1 MPSKGVLRSNASP
14 LMQLE
19 MAEHQLPRTGVCSHD
34 PKRRT
39 TFVVN
44 KWVPFLR
51 KLRLEAVGV
60 QSRTLADFAMN
71 ERMPSQ
77 KMVLE
82 FAEECL
88 QLTEEWY
95 GPGLGNISALYEFL
109 VETGEAMGDS
119 PYCNEQ
125 VPTMF
130 SQDNYIMVM
139 DGAVRKALYHGPSPG
154 GNKADDMHMAQS
166 VAESA
171 IDNSVLPNMMSPN
184 QAKCLLA
191 GGKVKTLLLS
201 SIATSQAEYLRQLSA
216 ETKSDLLAL
225 APSDAK
231 EEVER
236 LAKDTAMMER
246 LGIDTSTL
254 SFKLLVENGFVVRS
268 FGQLSTEQQ
277 DQINSFLK
285 QELQSHS
292 KKRQAV
298 VAQAEKPTQEAAN
311 DDELADFLTFC
322 RDHPGRLYKED
333 RKLHKQLLFLGMWSQ
348 ELVVLKRSTVEQ
360 FTDSRYVPVRWH
372 RQVPLWVAEKSAARD
387 GAEIKER
394 RSVGSEEWARFRK
407 NKFPY
412 GPSHGLS
419 VSSGGLREGL
429 DAHGSL
435 AYELG
440 PALSDDASAKLGN
453 WYANDIEKILVE
465 AQIINPASGRG
476 DMLPGEDFHEI
487 GQNPAIGSS
496 IEATQ
501 HTQIMRGVSTD
512 WPIISV
518 EVQPM
523 WVDKLGAFVDVCQL
537 RCPSSR
543 S

>member
-1 MPSKGVLRSNASP
+1 
-14 LMQLE
+14 
-19 MAEHQLPRTGVCSHD
+19 
-34 PKRRT
+34 
-39 TFVVN
+39 
-44 KWVPFLR
+44 
-51 KLRLEAVGV
+51 
-60 QSRTLADFAMN
+60 
-71 ERMPSQ
+71 
-77 KMVLE
+77 
-82 FAEECL
+82 
-88 QLTEEWY
+88 
-95 GPGLGNISALYEFL
+95 
-109 VETGEAMGDS
+109 
-119 PYCNEQ
+119 
-125 VPTMF
+125 
-130 SQDNYIMVM
+130 
-139 DGAVRKALYHGPSPG
+139 
-154 GNKADDMHMAQS
+154 
-166 VAESA
+166 
-171 IDNSVLPNMMSPN
+171 
-184 QAKCLLA
+184 
-191 GGKVKTLLLS
+191 
-201 SIATSQAEYLRQLSA
+201 
-216 ETKSDLLAL
+216 L

-333 RKLHKQLLFLGMWSQ
+333 RKLHKQMLFLGMWSQ

-429 DAHGSL
+429 DATHHTP
-435 AYELG
+435 G
-440 PALSDDASAKLGN
+440 PRSGHVTSGCQCLIFPASLSDFESEFTSELCYLIGTGQQVQVRTHTT
-453 WYANDIEKILVE
+453 LMGTTQV
-465 AQIINPASGRG
+465 PAGR
-476 DMLPGEDFHEI
+476 
-487 GQNPAIGSS
+487 
-496 IEATQ
+496 
-501 HTQIMRGVSTD
+501 
-512 WPIISV
+512 
-518 EVQPM
+518 
-523 WVDKLGAFVDVCQL
+523 K
-537 RCPSSR
+537 
-543 S
+543 